1 MASQEEGEEKVVQYK
16 AEAKKLDTKE
26 DSENPLPFLVRG
38 HTFLN
43 NAHPITPTQ
52 LLIC

>member
-16 AEAKKLDTKE
+16 ADAKKLDTKE
-26 DSENPLPFLVRG
+26 DSENPLIFLVRG
-38 HTFLN
+38 HTILN
-43 NAHPITPTQ
+43 NAHHLIPQ